1 MLFKKAW
8 VNQMFLIMVISEIFE
23 VVAENQELS
32 IYITCEKRIKVSEIE
47 KKTRQ

>member
-1 MLFKKAW
+1 MLS
-8 VNQMFLIMVISEIFE
+8 IISETFE

-47 KKTRQ
+47 KKNRQ